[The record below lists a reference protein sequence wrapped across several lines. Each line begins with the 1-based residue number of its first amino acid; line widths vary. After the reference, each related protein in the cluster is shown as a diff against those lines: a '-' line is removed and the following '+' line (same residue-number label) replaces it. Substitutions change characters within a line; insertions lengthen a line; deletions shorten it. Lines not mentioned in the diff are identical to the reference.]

1 VNHSYGKPPTVNPG
15 AFNGLKYDG
24 VSVDRAKSCTAEDCW
39 GHSPNPDQVVG
50 IVQLNVGRI
59 RAIKKLE
66 VLSDP
71 IAKNAAHCLIV
82 GTNLTQEELT
92 AARLHL
98 VEISDWVQGV
108 KPPSQST
115 KHSTNR

>member
-1 VNHSYGKPPTVNPG
+1 VDHGYGKPPRVKPG

-24 VSVDRAKSCTAEDCW
+24 VSVDRAKCCTAEDCW
-39 GHSPNPDQVVG
+39 SHSPKPDQVVG

-59 RAIKKLE
+59 RAMKKLE

-71 IAKNAAHCLIV
+71 IAVNAAHCLII
-82 GTNLTQEELT
+82 GKNLTRQELN

-98 VEISDWVQGV
+98 VEISDWVEGV
-108 KPPSQST
+108 RPPAQ
-115 KHSTNR
+115 